1 MPASRLTIPWKFHL
15 VAILTGIAS
24 SISLYIWFR
33 ELMLFFGTHTVSS
46 STISISVLVSMALG
60 SQIAGNIADR
70 KVNRLVFLVYL
81 TGITGLYI
89 VCHPF
94 LFGLI
99 TALFQS
105 LNTALRP
112 EPFGV
117 EILRFLLS
125 VLYLVIPV
133 GCIAGIFTFLIR
145 YFIGHTNQS
154 GKIMSS
160 AIISGCVGII
170 AGLILMLYLVP
181 LYGFRIAQIWSAL
194 LFFLT
199 GAFILFLTFLKILK
213 VPAQPATLL
222 THRAKSTTLWFKKK
236 KTVLET
242 GVKLKRATIRVYI
255 FQGFSAAVYLLIC
268 FRILVNYS
276 VIKPGHF
283 HVLMIVVPLS
293 GLVLGGMLYKHIT
306 EKIANSFLSL
316 ATYQILMGFSAI
328 LSYIAFYF
336 IQPAM
341 TNRSQNADT
350 FGGLLFNHVMLFSV
364 LMFLPAFIMGLS
376 LPITG
381 KLYSKRLQDA
391 GKSFGRLGRI
401 GFLSILVGLVF
412 TRYVFIPLAGL
423 YYAYFILVLLMI
435 LSGIYLIL
443 RDSRLIRG
451 FRLGYAIL
459 AVVFYFVIISA
470 LRTYHFSLPLSDK
483 TVPEQPDR
491 KIEGS
496 TSTVSTIENENRTH
510 SVWLNNRYFFSSD
523 QEGMKVQLLPAY
535 LPLLLDSGIKS
546 AVVAG
551 FGLGTTASTLEA
563 NGIQSIHI
571 TETFPEIIRFSSD
584 VFAELN
590 DDILTNSH
598 VTLTI
603 EDVRVFLN
611 RMNGKTD
618 LITTGSASL
627 NLMPNNYTREFYH
640 LCYEK
645 LSGTGMICQVLP
657 VDGITRLEFG
667 ALIKACSDVFPE
679 VSLWYLTPERLLM
692 VGSKSSAKQGICQL
706 FSEFSRLDIQKGFT
720 AIGIPDPESLIAHLL
735 LDNRQ
740 LREFTGSIDAN
751 LDNKPLVEYSR
762 MISSKTDGELIRFL
776 VGSKASYTEWL
787 MPGPHCY
794 ADIQQTIRRV
804 REINEALR
812 QEMVPSSG
820 LQ

>member
-1 MPASRLTIPWKFHL
+1 MPASRLTIPLKFYFL
-15 VAILTGIAS
+15 TILTGIAS
-24 SISLYIWFR
+24 SMSLYIWFR
-33 ELMLFFGTHTVSS
+33 ELTLFFGTHAVSS
-46 STISISVLVSMALG
+46 STISISVLVSLALG
-60 SQIAGNIADR
+60 SQIAGNMADR
-70 KVNRLVFLVYL
+70 KVNRLIVLVIL
-81 TGITGLYI
+81 TGITGLYM
-89 VCHPF
+89 VCHPS

-99 TALFQS
+99 TSLFQS
-105 LNTALRP
+105 LNNALHP

-125 VLYLVIPV
+125 VLYLAIPV

-145 YFIGHTNQS
+145 HFVGHTNQS

-170 AGLILMLYLVP
+170 PGLILMLYLVP
-181 LYGFRIAQIWSAL
+181 RYGFRTAQICSAL
-194 LFFLT
+194 IFFLSA
-199 GAFILFLTFLKILK
+199 AFVLLLTFLENLK
-213 VPAQPATLL
+213 APPQPAARLQ
-222 THRAKSTTLWFKKK
+222 HRAKSTTLWFKKK

-242 GVKLKRATIRVYI
+242 GVKLKRATIRVYL
-255 FQGFSAAVYLLIC
+255 FQGFSVAAYLLIC

-276 VIKPGHF
+276 VIRPVYF
-283 HVLMIVVPLS
+283 HALVIVVFLT
-293 GLVLGGMLYKHIT
+293 GLILGSMFYKHIT
-306 EKIANSFLSL
+306 EKTVNSYLTL

-328 LSYIAFYF
+328 LSYVAFYF
-336 IQPAM
+336 FHPLA
-341 TNRSQNADT
+341 TNRSLEVDT
-350 FGGLLFNHVMLFSV
+350 LGAILLNHGLLCSTL
-364 LMFLPAFIMGLS
+364 LLLPAFIMGLS

-381 KLYSKRLQDA
+381 KLYLKRLQDA

-401 GFLSILVGLVF
+401 GFLSILAGFVF
-412 TRYVFIPLAGL
+412 TRFIFIPLAGL

-510 SVWLNNRYFFSSD
+510 TVWLNNRYFFSSD

-603 EDVRVFLN
+603 EDLRVFLN

-618 LITTGSASL
+618 LITTGSTSL
-627 NLMPNNYTREFYH
+627 NLMPNHFTREFYQ
-640 LCYEK
+640 LCYLK
-645 LSGTGMICQVLP
+645 LSDAGMICQVLP
-657 VDGITRLEFG
+657 VDGITRQEFG

-679 VSLWYLTPERLLM
+679 VSLWYVTPERLLM
-692 VGSKSSAKQGICQL
+692 VGSKSSTKPGICQL
-706 FSEFSRLDIQKGFT
+706 FSEFSKLDIQRGFT

-740 LREFTGSIDAN
+740 LREFTGSLHAN

-762 MISSKTDGELIRFL
+762 MILSKTDGELIRFL

-787 MPGPHCY
+787 MPGPYCY

-804 REINEALR
+804 GEINEALR
-812 QEMVPSSG
+812 QDMVPSSG
-820 LQ
+820 LP

>member
-1 MPASRLTIPWKFHL
+1 
-15 VAILTGIAS
+15 
-24 SISLYIWFR
+24 
-33 ELMLFFGTHTVSS
+33 MLFFGTHTVSS

-60 SQIAGNIADR
+60 SQIAGNMADR
-70 KVNRLVFLVYL
+70 KVNRLAVLGIL
-81 TGITGLYI
+81 TGITGIYI
-89 VCHPF
+89 VCHPL

-99 TALFQS
+99 TGLFETMN
-105 LNTALRP
+105 NTLRL

-125 VLYLVIPV
+125 VLILLIPV
-133 GCIAGIFTFLIR
+133 GCMTGIFTFLIR
-145 YFIGHTNQS
+145 HFIRHTGQS
-154 GKIMSS
+154 GKFMSS
-160 AIISGCVGII
+160 VIVSGCVGII
-170 AGLILMLYLVP
+170 LGLILMLYLVP
-181 LYGFRIAQIWSAL
+181 RYGFRTTQICSAL
-194 LFFLT
+194 IFFLT
-199 GAFILFLTFLKILK
+199 AAFVLLLTFLKNLN
-213 VPAQPATLL
+213 VPAQPAALL
-222 THRAKSTTLWFKKK
+222 KHRAKSTTLWFKKK
-236 KTVLET
+236 KPVLET

-255 FQGFSAAVYLLIC
+255 FQGISAAAYLLIC

-276 VIKPGHF
+276 AIKPVYF
-283 HVLMIVVPLS
+283 HSLVIVVLLT
-293 GLVLGGMLYKHIT
+293 GLILGSMFYKPIT
-306 EKIANSFLSL
+306 EKTINSYLTL

-328 LSYIAFYF
+328 LSYVVFYF
-336 IQPAM
+336 FHPVV
-341 TNRSQNADT
+341 TNWSLDAET
-350 FGGLLFNHVMLFSV
+350 FGALLLNHGLLYSTL
-364 LMFLPAFIMGLS
+364 LFLPAFIMGLS

-381 KLYSKRLQDA
+381 KLYPKRLQDA

-401 GFLSILVGLVF
+401 GFLSILAGLVF
-412 TRYVFIPLAGL
+412 TRFVFIPLAGL

-470 LRTYHFSLPLSDK
+470 FRTYHFSLPLSEK
-483 TVPEQPDR
+483 TVSEQPVR

-496 TSTVSTIENENRTH
+496 TSTLSTIENENRTH
-510 SVWLNNRYFFSSD
+510 TVWLNNRYFFSSD
-523 QEGMKVQLLPAY
+523 LEGMKVQLLPAY
-535 LPLLLDSGIKS
+535 LPLMLDSGIKS

-551 FGLGTTASTLEA
+551 FGMGTTASTLEA

-603 EDVRVFLN
+603 EDLRVFLN
-611 RMNGKTD
+611 RMNDKTD

-627 NLMPNNYTREFYH
+627 NLMPNNYTREFYQ

-645 LSGTGMICQVLP
+645 LSGDGMICQVLP
-657 VDGITRLEFG
+657 FEGITRLEFG

-679 VSLWYLTPERLLM
+679 VSLWYVTPERLLM
-692 VGSKSSAKQGICQL
+692 VGSKSSAKPGICQL
-706 FSEFSRLDIQKGFT
+706 FSEFTKPGRQKEL
-720 AIGIPDPESLIAHLL
+720 AAVGIPDPESLIAHLL
-735 LDNRQ
+735 LDKHQ
-740 LREFTGSIDAN
+740 LREFTGSLQAN
-751 LDNKPLVEYSR
+751 LDNKPVVEYSR
-762 MISSKTDGELIRFL
+762 TIGSKTDAELIRFL
-776 VGSKASYTEWL
+776 MDSKSNFAEWL